1 MYLSGR
7 TAVQFQ
13 FQSGTLAGETDHR
26 MPLPRPL
33 HPPTL
38 PRHVFISRFL
48 PAARAAAAAPYLLPT
63 TSPKASPPS
72 LPHLENEKETNF
84 FFFFFFI
91 YVIN

>member
-63 TSPKASPPS
+63 TSPKASPPYPTLRTKKKRIS
-72 LPHLENEKETNF
+72 S
-84 FFFFFFI
+84 FFFI